1 MKELSTKE
9 RTIKLQ
15 EAEEA
20 YAAFM
25 DVILPGW
32 EKKGALKGTP
42 ERIARMYVNEL
53 LAGHYGP
60 EPKITVFDNDSK
72 YSGLVFQGNI
82 AVKSMCEHHL
92 MPFFGRAHVGIIP
105 NKHGKIIGLSKIN
118 RIVEYYSRR
127 EQVQEKLTQQI
138 HDKLK
143 ELLPDS
149 RGIAVT
155 LECNHTCVSHRGIQD
170 ESTMKTAQMSG
181 LFLDNSM
188 SSRDEFYRMINDLT
202 K

>member
-1 MKELSTKE
+1 MKELSDQE
-9 RTIKLQ
+9 RKIKLA

-20 YAAFM
+20 YGVFM

-32 EKKGALKGTP
+32 EKNGALSGTP
-42 ERIARMYVNEL
+42 ERIARMYINEL

-60 EPKITVFDNDSK
+60 EPKITVFDNDSQ
-72 YSGLVFQGNI
+72 YSGMVFQGDI
-82 AVKSMCEHHL
+82 DVKSMCEHHF
-92 MPFFGRAHVGIIP
+92 MPFFGKCHVGIIP
-105 NKHGKIIGLSKIN
+105 SKDGKLIGLSKIN
-118 RIVEYYSRR
+118 RIVDYFSRR

-155 LECNHTCVSHRGIQD
+155 LECNHTCVSHRGAKND
-170 ESTMKTAQMSG
+170 STMKTAQMSG

-188 SSRDEFYRMINDLT
+188 SSRDEFYRMINDLG

>member
-1 MKELSTKE
+1 MKELSEDE
-9 RTIKLQ
+9 RKIKLA
-15 EAEEA
+15 EAEKA
-20 YAAFM
+20 YGAFM

-32 EKKGALKGTP
+32 EERGALRGTP

-60 EPKITVFDNDSK
+60 EPKITVFENDSA
-72 YSGLVFQGNI
+72 YSGLVFQGNVD
-82 AVKSMCEHHL
+82 VKSMCEHHF
-92 MPFFGRAHVGIIP
+92 MPFFGKAHIGIIP
-105 NKHGKIIGLSKIN
+105 STDGKIIGLSKIN
-118 RIVEYYSRR
+118 RIVEYLSRR

-188 SSRDEFYRMINDLT
+188 SSRDEFYRMINDL
-202 K
+202 KK